1 MMGHTGTAL
10 FASGFT
16 DILGFGVLLLA
27 AMPMFTMFG
36 KVMIAMV
43 VLAQAACVFILPAL
57 LTLFSGL
64 ENDTSESSS

>member
-1 MMGHTGTAL
+1 L

-16 DILGFGVLLLA
+16 DILGFGVLLLSV
-27 AMPMFTMFG
+27 MPMFTMFG
-36 KVMIAMV
+36 KVMMAMV

-57 LTLFSGL
+57 LTMFGGL